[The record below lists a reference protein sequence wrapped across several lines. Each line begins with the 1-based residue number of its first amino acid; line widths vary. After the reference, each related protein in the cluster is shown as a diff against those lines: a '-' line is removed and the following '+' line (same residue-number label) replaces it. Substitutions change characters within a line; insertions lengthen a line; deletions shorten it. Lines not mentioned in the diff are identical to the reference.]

1 MNSQARRQHR
11 GTVAEGAVLLVAE
24 AVAELGGRPSVT
36 RKWLF
41 DQGLVSIAPG
51 LGERVVW
58 RRVLNKLEGTL
69 DLPAAVPVS
78 RPKVRFGGLQ

>member
-11 GTVAEGAVLLVAE
+11 GTVAEGAVLMVAE

-41 DQGLVSIAPG
+41 DSGLVSIVPG

-58 RRVLNKLEGTL
+58 RRVLNKLEDML
-69 DLPAAVPVS
+69 DLPRVAETP
-78 RPKVRFGGLQ
+78 RPKVKFGGLR

>member
-1 MNSQARRQHR
+1 MSSQARRQHR
-11 GTVAEGAVLLVAE
+11 GTVAEGAVLMVAE

-58 RRVLNKLEGTL
+58 RRVLNKLEDTL
-69 DLPAAVPVS
+69 DLPYVAPKE
-78 RPKVRFGGLQ
+78 RPALKFGGLK

>member
-1 MNSQARRQHR
+1 MVS
-11 GTVAEGAVLLVAE
+11 E

-58 RRVLNKLEGTL
+58 RRVLNVLEDTL
-69 DLPAAVPVS
+69 DLPRSAPVE
-78 RPKVRFGGLQ
+78 RPKVKFGGLK